1 MNLRHWH
8 RLYHTAEIV
17 CRAKQLAWS
26 LWWKKTARTLSGQ
39 ADKRALTIYFICVPY
54 LISFLLSLSSH
65 LVLRQTSTS
74 FLMRRQSSKNQL
86 NENAALH
93 WIIPAI
99 HCWGMRCM
107 ALGASETK
115 YLQCF
120 CDLLFCVIRQSGIPG
135 NTDLFVS
142 CPLQI
147 FI

>member
-1 MNLRHWH
+1 M
-8 RLYHTAEIV
+8 
-17 CRAKQLAWS
+17 
-26 LWWKKTARTLSGQ
+26 ARTLSGQ

-74 FLMRRQSSKNQL
+74 FLMRRQSSKTQL

-93 WIIPAI
+93 WIIPAV

-120 CDLLFCVIRQSGIPG
+120 CDTAILCHQTIWNTWKPRFVCELPFTNFYIVRFWRKCFQLALNLFNPEVYLGYSNIS
-135 NTDLFVS
+135 L
-142 CPLQI
+142 
-147 FI
+147 